1 MFHHPQK
8 KSKFTFRLIEN
19 FQDLRAENY
28 HGDVLYAQCD
38 FLKYS
43 SLIHS
48 QVKHVVVEASEGNE
62 VLGNFYFQIMPFKGS
77 ELKSY
82 IPQGENCLFNKT
94 LEAIV
99 DLALERVNWKL
110 AVLGN
115 VFVTGD
121 NGQFW
126 RNKNLASEI
135 KWEILEDVCTF
146 LGKQTLADAFLI
158 SDLREEDLT
167 GHDYM
172 IDRSFRFFE
181 VEPDLIFDIDSSWK
195 SFDDYLASVVSK
207 YRVRTKKV
215 LKKSQELVVRDLS
228 IDDIENQEELIYS
241 LYKNV
246 MDSVAFKLAEV
257 GPDYFKSF
265 KQAFP
270 NNFFVRGFYLEDKM
284 VGMISFFEDDS
295 FLLMNFIGLDYSLNR
310 EHCIYQRILYD
321 SIAQGIQRRKK
332 HIHFGRTA
340 TEIKTSVGAKP
351 VKAFSL
357 LKHNSKITNKAIQ
370 PLTTYLK
377 PERFEVRKPFK
388 DKVEVAG

>member
-1 MFHHPQK
+1 MFHQSKK
-8 KSKFTFRLIEN
+8 KSKFSFRLIEN

-28 HGDVLYAQCD
+28 HGDVFYAQCD
-38 FLKYS
+38 FLKHS
-43 SLIHS
+43 SIINP
-48 QVKHVVVEASEGNE
+48 QVKHVVIEASDGQE
-62 VLGNFYFQIMPFKGS
+62 VLANFYFQIMPFKGS

-82 IPQGENCLFNKT
+82 IPQGEDCIINKT
-94 LEAIV
+94 VEAIV
-99 DLALERVNWKL
+99 DLALERVNWNL

-126 RNKNLASEI
+126 RNKKLASEI
-135 KWEILEDVCTF
+135 KWEIVEDACNF
-146 LGKQTLADAFLI
+146 LGKHTNADAFLI
-158 SDLREEDLT
+158 SDLRQEDLE
-167 GHDYM
+167 GHQYM

-181 VEPDLIFDIDSSWK
+181 VEPDLIFDIDSSWNN
-195 SFDDYLASVVSK
+195 FDDYLASVVSK

-215 LKKSQELVVRDLS
+215 LKKSQEITVRDLS
-228 IDDIENQEELIYS
+228 IEDIKINEDLIYS

-246 MDSVAFKLAEV
+246 VDSVAFKLAEV
-257 GPDYFKSF
+257 DTDYFKSF

-270 NNFFVRGFYLEDKM
+270 HNFFVRGFYLNDQM
-284 VGMISFFEDDS
+284 VGMISFFEDET
-295 FLLMNFIGLDYSLNR
+295 FLLMNFIGLNYSLNR
-310 EHCIYQRILYD
+310 EHCVYQRILYD
-321 SIAQGIQRRKK
+321 SIEQGIIRGKK

-357 LKHNSKITNKAIQ
+357 LKHSSKITNKAIK

-377 PERFEVRKPFK
+377 PEPFEVRKPFK
-388 DKVEVAG
+388 DKVQVAS